1 MKKLKLLF
9 VIFLFVSHANA
20 ATVYYVSQTG
30 NNSTGLTW
38 SNAYNSIQTALTAAT
53 NGDQVWVAQG
63 TYVIDNEETQ
73 LLIKEGINVYGGFSG
88 SETTLESRSTNP
100 ALTIISHKNEVAVNF
115 RLLFSTDLNEP
126 TTWDGFTFDGKNV
139 GSGVKLSGNC
149 TLNNCIIKNCMSIN
163 GSGAA
168 VYMSSSSDFIPV
180 TLNNSDLMNNKIKVS
195 TDNTFQLG
203 GAAVYVK
210 SGSKM
215 AEISNCNITNNTIE
229 GISASGALEGMGAGI
244 YIYEGIIRNCV
255 LNENHITNSA
265 NPSYNNNNFTGG
277 AIAIVPEKVDVA
289 ANTVLI
295 EGCVITNSTSNSR
308 GGAVIID
315 PRWSG
320 QYHGN
325 YTISKTIIANNKTNV
340 VGGGIFATAATA
352 QTGDGFTLNIINS
365 VIANN
370 TAQTNAG
377 GGIHLNVGCV
387 LNITNSTIVKNL
399 AGNYGGGGIF
409 MQGTA
414 NHTIKATLKN
424 VLLWGNEAT
433 GRQVGE
439 RQLRVNAQ
447 AATIIFSGIQ
457 EYNKDF
463 AELSASTLGDNL
475 ALDISNTATNGPAF
489 VAPSTTAGYGA
500 ADALTANWRL
510 SAGSVCIDAGDDYIS
525 DDIAGV
531 ARPQGDYSDIGAY
544 EYSTTSGV
552 NSKQDQNLIIY
563 GTQGRIVFENEL
575 NIKQIEVYS
584 THGTLIKTQ
593 QVFDGT
599 NYIEIPSNQLYIV
612 KAGDMIKKIIV
623 R

>member
-1 MKKLKLLF
+1 MKRLRLLF
-9 VIFLFVSHANA
+9 IFISLVSLTN
-20 ATVYYVSQTG
+20 ATVYYVSPTG
-30 NNSTGLTW
+30 NNSTGLSW
-38 SNAYNSIQTALTAAT
+38 DNAYNTLQAALTTASSS
-53 NGDQVWVAQG
+53 DQIWVAQG

-73 LLIKEGINVYGGFSG
+73 LMMKEGINVYGGFTG
-88 SETTLESRSTNP
+88 SETTLASRSTNP

-115 RLLFSTDLNEP
+115 TLLFSTDLNEP

-139 GSGVKLSGNC
+139 GLGVKLSGNC
-149 TLNNCIIKNCMSIN
+149 TLNNCIVKNCMSIN

-168 VYMSSSSDFIPV
+168 VYMSSSSNFIPV
-180 TLNNSDLMNNKIKVS
+180 TLSNSDLTNNKIKVS
-195 TDNTFQLG
+195 TDNPYQLG

-210 SGSKM
+210 NGSKM

-229 GISASGALEGMGAGI
+229 GISATGALEGMGAGI
-244 YIYEGIIRNCV
+244 YIYSGVIRNCV

-265 NPSYNNNNFTGG
+265 NASYNNNNFTGG

-308 GGAVIID
+308 GGAIIID

-340 VGGGIFATAATA
+340 VGGGILATAATA

-370 TAQTNAG
+370 TAHTNAG

-433 GRQVGE
+433 GRAVGE

-447 AATIIFSGIQ
+447 AATIIFSAIQ

-489 VAPSTTAGYGA
+489 KAPSTTAGYGA
-500 ADALTANWRL
+500 TDALTADWKL
-510 SAGSVCIDAGDDYIS
+510 TATSVCIDAGDEYIS
-525 DDIAGV
+525 DDLNGV
-531 ARPQGDYSDIGAY
+531 ARPKGDYSDIGAY
-544 EYSTTSGV
+544 EYDFTSGV
-552 NSKQDQNLIIY
+552 AKYSANILHLYAIE
-563 GTQGRIVFENEL
+563 GGIVFEN
-575 NIKQIEVYS
+575 NDDVRFVEVYS
-584 THGTLIKTQ
+584 IPGVLVKRQTVSTGS
-593 QVFDGT
+593 
-599 NYIEIPSNQLYIV
+599 NYIELPSKQIYLV
-612 KAGDMIKKIIV
+612 KAGNQVQKILV

>member
-1 MKKLKLLF
+1 MKRLRLLF
-9 VIFLFVSHANA
+9 IFISLVSLAN
-20 ATVYYVSQTG
+20 ATVYYVSPTG
-30 NNSTGLTW
+30 NNSTGLSW
-38 SNAYNSIQTALTAAT
+38 ANAYNTLQAAITNAT
-53 NGDQVWVAQG
+53 NSDQIWVAQG

-73 LLIKEGINVYGGFSG
+73 LMMKEGINVYGGFTG
-88 SETTLESRSTNP
+88 SETTLASRSTNP

-139 GSGVKLSGNC
+139 GLGVKLSGNC
-149 TLNNCIIKNCMSIN
+149 TLNNCVVKNCMSIN

-168 VYMSSSSDFIPV
+168 VYMSSSSNFIPV
-180 TLNNSDLMNNKIKVS
+180 TLSNTDLTNNKIKVS

-210 SGSKM
+210 NGSKM

-229 GISASGALEGMGAGI
+229 GISATGALEGMGAGI
-244 YIYEGIIRNCV
+244 YIYSGVIRNCV

-265 NPSYNNNNFTGG
+265 NANYNNNNFTGG

-295 EGCVITNSTSNSR
+295 EGCIITNSTSNSR
-308 GGAVIID
+308 GGAIIID

-340 VGGGIFATAATA
+340 VGGGILATAATA

-399 AGNYGGGGIF
+399 AGNFGGGGIF

-433 GRQVGE
+433 GRAVGE

-447 AATIIFSGIQ
+447 AATIIFSAIQ

-463 AELSASTLGDNL
+463 AELSASTLGDNIT
-475 ALDISNTATNGPAF
+475 LDITNTSTNGPAF

-500 ADALTANWRL
+500 TDALTANWRL
-510 SAGSVCIDAGDDYIS
+510 SAGSVCIDAGDDYIN
-525 DDIAGV
+525 DDISGN

-544 EYSTTSGV
+544 EYSTTSNV
-552 NSKQDQNLIIY
+552 NTKQEQNLFVY
-563 GTQGRIVFENEL
+563 GTEGKIVFENQL
-575 NIKQIEVYS
+575 NINQIEIYS
-584 THGTLIKTQ
+584 VLGTLIKKQ
-593 QVFDGT
+593 LVSGGT

-612 KAGDMIKKIIV
+612 KAGNRTTKVIV